1 MSQSPE
7 RPCPVCGA
15 IVGASAESCRRCGER
30 FTAPP
35 PPPTGLLSWPR
46 AIGLSLASIYGPFL
60 AMAMYMTL
68 FVSCG
73 HCKRTAWTLLPFGPA
88 VLPLDLAFRAWLR
101 IRLPDWASLLLS
113 LAASAACLFV
123 CVKILRHCGWGR
135 IVVAGLLVLVNSY
148 LAFVLVAMIR
158 A

>member
-1 MSQSPE
+1 MSESAQ
-7 RPCPVCGA
+7 RPCPVCGGLIA
-15 IVGASAESCRRCGER
+15 AGSSNCRRCGER
-30 FTAPP
+30 FTA

-46 AIGLSLASIYGPFL
+46 AIGVSLASIYGPFL
-60 AMAMYMTL
+60 AMALYMTL

-88 VLPLDLAFRAWLR
+88 VLPLDLTFRAWLG
-101 IRLPDWASLLLS
+101 IWPPNWVSIVLG
-113 LAASAACLFV
+113 LAVSTAFVLVSA
-123 CVKILRHCGWGR
+123 KILRHCGWGR